1 VALELLNDLKKKK
14 INDDEKKYFKKYVVL
29 GLNPYGAKAYLTLRE
44 KFGVDQVILL
54 SENRFSEEDLEFFG
68 PSTIRGEKSLKIIG
82 NNFPLAELID
92 HEVLFYKELKF
103 KSFDSKAKSEP
114 LLFGEDYYLEKR
126 ASISEQDILNFS
138 SEEVEILRSE
148 VKFSLVSKVDKT
160 DPTDLID
167 QNHWEVRTSAN
178 EVYACE
184 NLICSE
190 NPQNF
195 FKKCSHK
202 EKFSNE
208 FVAYCE
214 KTIGKSALFIRTTFK
229 EEVCAD
235 LDTYYIPLS
244 YTHEW
249 GHLIGEFSKFDQN
262 QGIQRAE
269 FVTFVDEL
277 ESNEE
282 EISKKIRYFKKN
294 LKKIFYPE
302 KDIEAEFFIKFVD
315 NYACQKIDQS
325 PSVMDELKRIQLS
338 FVGGQGLLGGQ
349 AASENIFE
357 DSSLSPEYFPR
368 ALLTLALTEP
378 SAHTIGIREA

>member
-14 INDDEKKYFKKYVVL
+14 LNEEEKKFFKKYVVL
-29 GLNPYGAKAYLTLRE
+29 GLNPYGAKAYLSLRQ
-44 KFGVDQVILL
+44 KFGPEQVILL
-54 SENRFSEEDLEFFG
+54 SEHRFSEEDLDFFG
-68 PSTIRGEKSLKIIG
+68 PSTIRGESAVKLISEKY
-82 NNFPLAELID
+82 PQAELVD
-92 HEVLFYKELKF
+92 HQVLFYKELKF
-103 KSFDSKAKSEP
+103 KSFDSKAKSET
-114 LLFGEDYYLEKR
+114 LLLGEDYYLEKR
-126 ASISEQDILNFS
+126 ASIREQDILNFS
-138 SEEVEILRSE
+138 SEEIEILRNE

-167 QNHWEVRTSAN
+167 QNHWEVRTSASD
-178 EVYACE
+178 VYACE
-184 NLICSE
+184 NLICAE
-190 NPQNF
+190 NPQVF

-235 LDTYYIPLS
+235 SDTYYIPLS

-262 QGIQRAE
+262 LGIQRAE

-302 KDIEAEFFIKFVD
+302 KEIEAEFFIKFVD

-325 PSVMDELKRIQLS
+325 LSVTKELQSIHLA
-338 FVGGQGLLGGQ
+338 FVGSQGLLSDSQ
-349 AASENIFE
+349 VIKNICE
-357 DSSLSPEYFPR
+357 DSSFSPEYFPR
-368 ALLTLALTEP
+368 GLLTLNQAEHFTH
-378 SAHTIGIREA
+378 S